1 MLLALFYCKIR
12 FWTFKTNVISHLSS
26 WSTCPIFFTHFLNLG
41 LGWPC
46 VLIFQSLINLFLV
59 VFLFIFYSVFF
70 FCLISGSLAVDLVT
84 ISHRRSSSGACCGGN
99 DILACYS
106 ATVQVENLG
115 QDVVHLPGSIKL
127 NLKGKTPGNSNGYH
141 YESSEGDAV
150 LTLNP
155 KTKGLHGHAQT
166 SDGHSY
172 VLEYCGANGHVWK
185 LMDIGHM
192 AMEAEVALEL
202 PVEFKVW
209 WFIGVDRI

>member
-1 MLLALFYCKIR
+1 MYQKYRKFALKNAFINFSNCVGQFLYLGNVSIIPIISLLITDNIL
-12 FWTFKTNVISHLSS
+12 L
-26 WSTCPIFFTHFLNLG
+26 
-41 LGWPC
+41 
-46 VLIFQSLINLFLV
+46 
-59 VFLFIFYSVFF
+59 
-70 FCLISGSLAVDLVT
+70 GSLAVDLVT

-155 KTKGLHGHAQT
+155 KTKG
-166 SDGHSY
+166 
-172 VLEYCGANGHVWK
+172 
-185 LMDIGHM
+185 I
-192 AMEAEVALEL
+192 
-202 PVEFKVW
+202 
-209 WFIGVDRI
+209 